1 MTKAEQHQNTELVPK
16 HGHGNGNGN
25 LALKVSIEEIIAKRR
40 AERSLEATPRL
51 IAGQAL
57 EHALHGALESYQ
69 LYRRSVELAD
79 YEAFSRVLS
88 AALAIAPM
96 EFIDQTAQLRA
107 QVDQFIAAMHAARG

>member
-1 MTKAEQHQNTELVPK
+1 MLEQNTHKLVPQN
-16 HGHGNGNGN
+16 GNGNGN
-25 LALKVSIEEIIAKRR
+25 LALQVSIEEIVAKRR
-40 AERSLEATPRL
+40 QERSNEATPKT

-96 EFIDQTAQLRA
+96 EFIDETAQLRA
-107 QVDQFIAAMHAARG
+107 RVDQFIAALHVARG